1 MRKDYEVISNGSI
14 KFILEE
20 NNKVLSYV
28 RNLGDATVLVI
39 NNFYGESAKVEIPDE
54 YADKSAKSKILI
66 SNYKDSSVLNKELNL
81 RPFES
86 IVYHI

>member
-1 MRKDYEVISNGSI
+1 MNMQ
-14 KFILEE
+14 
-20 NNKVLSYV
+20 N
-28 RNLGDATVLVI
+28 
-39 NNFYGESAKVEIPDE
+39 
-54 YADKSAKSKILI
+54 KSAKSKILI